1 MKNVVEQFLEFLIKI
16 MFEGIFMDGFVFV
29 DLVKYLVDI
38 MNENVW
44 LDFGNVYVM
53 FERNI
58 CKRYYVKFV
67 EFFFL
72 FKVDEIIFIME
83 MILNKFKN
91 ECVLE
96 SEIKVVEENFKSVVK
111 VKKKLEEL
119 DRKFKEVEDK

>member
-58 CKRYYVKFV
+58 CKRYYVNFV